1 MARQYPIRGP
11 APLIVQEDTARQYP
25 VRDTI
30 LNDTTAPPTPPA
42 TAAVVVFVAT

>member
-1 MARQYPIRGP
+1 MPGP

-30 LNDTTAPPTPPA
+30 LNDTTVPPTPPA
-42 TAAVVVFVAT
+42 TGATVVVFVAT